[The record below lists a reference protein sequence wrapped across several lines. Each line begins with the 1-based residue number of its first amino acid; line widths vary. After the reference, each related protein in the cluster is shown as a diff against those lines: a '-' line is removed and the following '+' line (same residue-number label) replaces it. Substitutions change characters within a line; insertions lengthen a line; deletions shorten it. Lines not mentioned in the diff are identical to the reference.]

1 MTSDDLRLPPSS
13 GKPLVV
19 KFAEGLRQKMETR
32 LVVTNVPLE
41 TTEAG
46 LSELF
51 GDHGEVK
58 HVQIT
63 RRADA
68 SSLKS
73 NAALVRFASRADAV
87 AACAALNHTSTLPGA
102 QQPLTIQFA
111 ETRDSAPTSPVSN
124 GCATAGHVPSAS
136 ATGHKSAVSG
146 AGAGAVPTRHSA
158 MPTGYGAQDGATNGR
173 SMAAHMGM
181 SPTVMGTGMSMG
193 PYGMNCGHMGSSHV
207 SGGSAGGA
215 AVPPAAPLGF
225 KIFVG
230 MIPYSTGEPEMYALF
245 GQFGPLAP
253 RACKCSPRRP
263 RPLPHRYA
271 LFGQFG
277 PLAEV
282 FMMRE
287 KDGRSKGCAFIRY
300 YTQEA
305 ANQACMQ
312 LHGTFAL
319 PGAARQMVVKFAEPF
334 EPRNPHRAAAA
345 AGTYGGQMSPP
356 GGVGRYGDAAGAAG
370 GGGQMGQMTLPPH
383 MGGGVHGMSS
393 YGIAPYGMAPMGL
406 GADGGQWM
414 AMHGHS
420 RGLLPNGGGMMG
432 GAVVGAVM
440 GGHGAMN
447 GLHAATVGMHT
458 SMGMVPGMGM
468 GPMGVGAS
476 MGMHPYGGNSM
487 DHMSGM
493 HAIPYGAGAYAQPG
507 YSQQAYGSAY
517 SHAIMDGT
525 QLLPPPPGSSWA
537 PEAHAWGADGSGSPT
552 HDESTMYSSHRLG
565 AEMGSA
571 RYGASVLYPPMQR
584 YANGKG
590 TGSGLEGQ
598 MSATT
603 HSDQADS
610 PSQGQAWD
618 RLYVT
623 NLPRAFTEE
632 DVGKLFSQYG
642 ALTEVFLQ
650 RRSDGSSKGSF
661 CVSFATAADGH
672 NAAKALNNYTLPSTN
687 RPLSVRPSTA
697 RRKLDSPEDKR
708 RAAGVAEG
716 KPAVPRA
723 AAMGPACA
731 PPVGG
736 ANGGEGLGAGG
747 KPGALAERA
756 MPEGF
761 LAGVLAVGPE
771 HVPLL

>member
-1 MTSDDLRLPPSS
+1 MTSDDLRLPPSA

-41 TTEAG
+41 TTEAD

-58 HVQIT
+58 QVQIT
-63 RRADA
+63 RRLDD

-102 QQPLTIQFA
+102 QQTLSIQFA
-111 ETRDSAPTSPVSN
+111 ETRESAPTSPVSN
-124 GCATAGHVPSAS
+124 GCATAGHVPSAT

-146 AGAGAVPTRHSA
+146 GGVGAVPTRHSA
-158 MPTGYGAQDGATNGR
+158 MPTGYGARDGATNGR

-181 SPTVMGTGMSMG
+181 GPTVMGTSMGMG
-193 PYGMNCGHMGSSHV
+193 PYGMSGGHMGSAAHV

-215 AVPPAAPLGF
+215 AVPPAAPLGLNSLGF

-230 MIPYSTGEPEMYALF
+230 MIPYSTGEAEM
-245 GQFGPLAP
+245 
-253 RACKCSPRRP
+253 
-263 RPLPHRYA
+263 YA

-334 EPRNPHRAAAA
+334 EPRNPNRAAA

-356 GGVGRYGDAAGAAG
+356 GGAGGMGRYGDAAGAAG
-370 GGGQMGQMTLPPH
+370 GGGQMGQMSLPPH
-383 MGGGVHGMSS
+383 MGVHGMS
-393 YGIAPYGMAPMGL
+393 YGMAPYGMAPLGL

-420 RGLLPNGGGMMG
+420 RGTLPTGGGMMG

-440 GGHGAMN
+440 GGPGAMN
-447 GLHAATVGMHT
+447 GMNGMHAATVGMHT
-458 SMGMVPGMGM
+458 PMGMVPSMGL
-468 GPMGVGAS
+468 GPMGMGAS
-476 MGMHPYGGNSM
+476 MGMNPYGGNSM
-487 DHMSGM
+487 DHMPGM
-493 HAIPYGAGAYAQPG
+493 HAMPYGAGGYAQHGAGGYAQHG
-507 YSQQAYGSAY
+507 YSQQAYGSTY
-517 SHAIMDGT
+517 SQAMMDGT
-525 QLLPPPPGSSWA
+525 QLPPPPPGSSWGA
-537 PEAHAWGADGSGSPT
+537 EAHSWGADGSGSPT
-552 HDESTMYSSHRLG
+552 HDDSSMYHRVG
-565 AEMGSA
+565 AEMGGA

-590 TGSGLEGQ
+590 HGHGNGTGSGFEGQ

-618 RLYVT
+618 RLHVT
-623 NLPRAFTEE
+623 NLPRTFTEE
-632 DVGKLFSQYG
+632 DVAQLFSQYG
-642 ALTEVFLQ
+642 ALAEVFLQ
-650 RRSDGSSKGSF
+650 RKSDGSPKGSF
-661 CVSFATAADGH
+661 YVSFATAADGH

-697 RRKLDSPEDKR
+697 RRKPESPEDHRRAAGPEDNR
-708 RAAGVAEG
+708 RAAGVAVG

-731 PPVGG
+731 PPAGG
-736 ANGGEGLGAGG
+736 AKDGEGLGAGG

-756 MPEGF
+756 MPEGI
-761 LAGVLAVGPE
+761 LEAGPE
-771 HVPLL
+771 DVPIS